1 LAGPGAPEAAEMMAG
16 VPYFEGLSEKTLKA
30 IASEGK
36 VIAYD
41 AGKTIVGE
49 GGAGIGFY
57 LVLEGRV
64 EVRKGEKV
72 LATLEKGQFFGEM
85 SVIDGQPRSADVVAV
100 SPTKCWV
107 LVSWSFA
114 GLLKGHPE
122 IALPMLKE
130 LVRRLRAAQSAPAS

>member
-1 LAGPGAPEAAEMMAG
+1 MAGPGAPDAAEMMAS
-16 VPYFEGLSEKTLKA
+16 VPYFEGLSEKTRKA

-36 VIAYD
+36 VIMYD